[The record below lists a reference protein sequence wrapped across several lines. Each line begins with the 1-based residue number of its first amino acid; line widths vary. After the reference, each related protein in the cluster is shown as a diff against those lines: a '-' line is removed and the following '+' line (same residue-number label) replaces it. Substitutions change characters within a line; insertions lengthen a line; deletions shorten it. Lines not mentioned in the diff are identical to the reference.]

1 MKNLQCKLR
10 IRRKESSEGATAKKG
25 DEETP
30 TLRAQITRMP
40 LLERSKWKFMF
51 APAQVD
57 FHLQLINYFSSFSYA
72 VYVCFFPLHS
82 TLLARD
88 KSEFQMCSF
97 FHHQFIRFDF
107 FSHSIS
113 LSLDECASQFHF
125 QIFSAPSSPNV
136 FPYQGFPHIFTGLFF
151 FHPLLINE
159 DFFSCNRSKIH
170 QLKITRETSGN
181 SSLDTHCFCCSSS
194 AIVNRRGWANLNNCT
209 TVKNRCWKSLNFHY
223 KFRYHSQ
230 FKWKSFLSHVF
241 FMFTEFFFTLLRC
254 PQSNTALPESRGPFS
269 QDNQQVFFVS
279 QR

>member
-1 MKNLQCKLR
+1 MLYMC
-10 IRRKESSEGATAKKG
+10 
-25 DEETP
+25 
-30 TLRAQITRMP
+30 
-40 LLERSKWKFMF
+40 
-51 APAQVD
+51 V
-57 FHLQLINYFSSFSYA
+57 
-72 VYVCFFPLHS
+72 FFPLHS

-107 FSHSIS
+107 FFSFNLAFARRVRQSIPLSDFQRSFHHQMFS
-113 LSLDECASQFHF
+113 LIKVFHT
-125 QIFSAPSSPNV
+125 FSRDS
-136 FPYQGFPHIFTGLFF
+136 FF
-151 FHPLLINE
+151 FSFSLLINE

-230 FKWKSFLSHVF
+230 FK
-241 FMFTEFFFTLLRC
+241 
-254 PQSNTALPESRGPFS
+254 
-269 QDNQQVFFVS
+269 
-279 QR
+279 